1 MSVIIGVTSETKI
14 IPRGGRD
21 AQSAVLAMY
30 YLDAIRAG
38 GGTPVVIPP
47 GPPDH
52 IMGLAARLDGLVLSG
67 GGDIDPTLYDA
78 DPIDQIYGVEE
89 ARDTTEM
96 ALVDAALSMNL
107 PTLAICRGMQVVNV
121 ALGGTL
127 IQDIATALPA
137 ALAHWAPDTQFDL
150 HQPVQ
155 VEPGTEL
162 AGILG
167 ETDVKVNSIHHQ
179 AVDRPGDGLTPIAWA
194 NDGVV
199 EGLQYEG
206 GWDLLAVQ
214 WHPERIFAD
223 DVPSLNLFSGLVKKA
238 TARRDS

>member
-1 MSVIIGVTSETKI
+1 MAVLIGVTSETKV

-30 YLDAIRAG
+30 YLEAIRAA

-52 IMGLAARLDGLVLSG
+52 IMGLANRLDGLVLSG
-67 GGDIDPTLYDA
+67 GGDVDPALYDA
-78 DPIDQIYGVEE
+78 EPIDQIYGVEE

-96 ALVDAALSMNL
+96 ALVDAALSMNI

-127 IQDIATALPA
+127 IQDIATALPD
-137 ALAHWAPDTQFDL
+137 ALSHWAPDTQFDL
-150 HQPVQ
+150 HQPVR
-155 VEPGTEL
+155 VAADTEL
-162 AGILG
+162 AGVLG
-167 ETDVKVNSIHHQ
+167 ETEVKVNSIHHQ
-179 AVDRPGDGLTPIAWA
+179 AVDRPGEGLTPIAWA
-194 NDGVV
+194 NDGVI

-206 GWDLLAVQ
+206 SWDLLAIQ
-214 WHPERIFAD
+214 WHPERIFQD
-223 DVPSLNLFSGLVKKA
+223 DASSLNLFHGLVERA
-238 TARRDS
+238 TSRRDN